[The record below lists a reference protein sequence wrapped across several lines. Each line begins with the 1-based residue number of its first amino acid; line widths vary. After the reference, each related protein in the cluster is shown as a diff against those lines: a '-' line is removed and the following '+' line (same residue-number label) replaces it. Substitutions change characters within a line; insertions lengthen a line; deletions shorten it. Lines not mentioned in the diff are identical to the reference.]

1 MIEISLTIKGQG
13 EPKTY
18 ILAQTSE
25 AVKNA
30 KTGKT
35 SLAHFQPASD
45 NIVVMP
51 FSKLY
56 INTEA
61 LAETPK
67 AKAKK

>member
-18 ILAQTSE
+18 ILSQTSE

-35 SLAHFQPASD
+35 SLAHFQPGAD
-45 NIVVMP
+45 NTVVMP

-56 INTEA
+56 INTEE
-61 LAETPK
+61 LGKT